1 VARKRSS
8 RAASRTPAELTAVG
22 GYTYGDRLGEVDLAA
37 DIGRRLTGTP
47 ADGSRPPSTAPPA
60 KVVWT
65 DAGDE
70 VLVHLDSTKTRI
82 LDRLLYVS
90 VDLECDQTGRS
101 PLVCAFALGNADDP
115 SGLLAVTDELP
126 RGHGLLASRWG
137 GILQDAIW
145 GALLGLVGDYAA
157 ERRLAPIGIS
167 ASPAALGLHAGE
179 ELIVQLPG
187 TLAK

>member
-1 VARKRSS
+1 
-8 RAASRTPAELTAVG
+8 LTAAG

-47 ADGSRPPSTAPPA
+47 ADGSRVSPTAASPV
-60 KVVWT
+60 KVVWA

-70 VLVHLDSTKTRI
+70 VLVHLDSTRTRI
-82 LDRLLYVS
+82 GDRMLHVS

-101 PLVCAFALGNADDP
+101 PLICAFALGNAEDP
-115 SGLLAVTDELP
+115 LGLLAVTDELP

-137 GILQDAIW
+137 EIFQNAIW

-157 ERRLAPIGIS
+157 ERKLAPIGIS
-167 ASPAALGLHAGE
+167 ASPEGLSLHAGE
-179 ELIVQLPG
+179 ALIVQLPG
-187 TLAK
+187 RRAT